1 MDFSIL
7 LEIFEAGV
15 FLRLISL
22 IGFLYLFT
30 FAWSLKKLIYE
41 IFLAKGLQL
50 EKFQTRSGAWAIITG
65 ASEGIG
71 REFSL
76 QLSER
81 GFNVIIIS
89 RSKDKL
95 KALSQEIENTYAT
108 KTIVHTMD
116 FSKLKDKDYEA
127 LNEIIRDLDIKIL
140 VNNVGLSHQMP
151 TPFSLTSSCEISDI
165 ITINCIAT
173 LRVTKLVIPGM
184 IRRKNGLI
192 LTMGSFS
199 GIFPTPLLS
208 TYSGSK
214 AFLTTWSQALA
225 EELKPEGITVQL
237 LNSYF
242 VVSSMSKIKKPS
254 FFVPTPK
261 LFVKT
266 ALQSVG
272 LQRGASTPYTTTPY
286 PSHSILNWLLENVVF
301 KLSRSYFL
309 KHNLKVLQKIRNK
322 ALQKQFANS
331 T

>member
-1 MDFSIL
+1 MNFSIL
-7 LEIFEAGV
+7 LGIFEEASV

-22 IGFLYLFT
+22 VGFLYLFA
-30 FAWSLKKLIYE
+30 FFWSLKRLVYE
-41 IFLAKGLQL
+41 IFFAKGLKL
-50 EKFQTRSGAWAIITG
+50 EKFQTKSGAWAIITG

-81 GFNVIIIS
+81 GFNVVIIS

-95 KALSQEIENTYAT
+95 KSLSQKIENTYAT
-108 KTIVHTMD
+108 RVIVHTMD
-116 FSKLKDKDYEA
+116 FSKSKDKDYDA
-127 LNEIIRDLDIKIL
+127 LNEIIKDLDVKIL
-140 VNNVGLSHQMP
+140 
-151 TPFSLTSSCEISDI
+151 
-165 ITINCIAT
+165 AT
-173 LRVTKLVIPGM
+173 LRMTKLVIPGM
-184 IRRKNGLI
+184 IRRKSGLI

-199 GIFPTPLLS
+199 GIFPTPLLT

-225 EELKPEGITVQL
+225 EELKPEGIIVQL

-266 ALQSVG
+266 ALQSIG
-272 LQRGASTPYTTTPY
+272 LKRGASTPYTTTPY
-286 PSHSILNWLLENVVF
+286 PSHSILNWFLENIVF

-309 KHNLKVLQKIRNK
+309 KHNLKMLQKIRNR
-322 ALQKQFANS
+322 ALQKQSINN